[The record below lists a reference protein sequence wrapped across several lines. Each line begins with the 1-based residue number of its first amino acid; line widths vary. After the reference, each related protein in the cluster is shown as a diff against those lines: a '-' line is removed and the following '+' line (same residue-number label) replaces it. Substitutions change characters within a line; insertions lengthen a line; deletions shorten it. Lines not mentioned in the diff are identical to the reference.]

1 MFCLPAGLGKEE
13 EGISLALQNNG
24 ALAAAATAAAFLTV
38 QRGGL
43 GVWVWAEDGLVVS
56 PFAEHAI
63 SRKPLLSNPSTASR
77 AFGMGM
83 RHSQR
88 GQTQHFHGRSCS
100 LPLPQGDVLFLLL
113 LLRIDCKGGAEEPLF
128 GRLSFKF
135 LAVGLLRPSLSYI
148 LVTSLDLLWLSG
160 LHSFSLRFFAI
171 PQEALFAFLQ
181 YRDELLPLKQIITKR
196 AF

>member
-88 GQTQHFHGRSCS
+88 GQTQHFLGALAHCPFPRVVFFFFFFFFA
-100 LPLPQGDVLFLLL
+100 LTVRGD
-113 LLRIDCKGGAEEPLF
+113 AEEPLF

-135 LAVGLLRPSLSYI
+135 LAVRLLRPSLSYI

-160 LHSFSLRFFAI
+160 LHSFSLRFFAF
-171 PQEALFAFLQ
+171 PQEALFAFFA
-181 YRDELLPLKQIITKR
+181 ISG
-196 AF
+196 

>member
-88 GQTQHFHGRSCS
+88 GQTQHFLGALAHC
-100 LPLPQGDVLFLLL
+100 PFL
-113 LLRIDCKGGAEEPLF
+113 KGMF
-128 GRLSFKF
+128 FF
-135 LAVGLLRPSLSYI
+135 
-148 LVTSLDLLWLSG
+148 
-160 LHSFSLRFFAI
+160 FFFFFALTVRGAQRN
-171 PQEALFAFLQ
+171 PFS
-181 YRDELLPLKQIITKR
+181 
-196 AF
+196 

>member
-24 ALAAAATAAAFLTV
+24 ALATAATAAAFLTV

-43 GVWVWAEDGLVVS
+43 GVWAEDGLVVS

-88 GQTQHFHGRSCS
+88 GQTQHFHRRSCL
-100 LPLPQGDVLFLLL
+100 LPLPQGGVLLL
-113 LLRIDCKGGAEEPLF
+113 LLIDCKNPA
-128 GRLSFKF
+128 S
-135 LAVGLLRPSLSYI
+135 
-148 LVTSLDLLWLSG
+148 
-160 LHSFSLRFFAI
+160 
-171 PQEALFAFLQ
+171 
-181 YRDELLPLKQIITKR
+181 
-196 AF
+196 

>member
-1 MFCLPAGLGKEE
+1 M
-13 EGISLALQNNG
+13 
-24 ALAAAATAAAFLTV
+24 
-38 QRGGL
+38 
-43 GVWVWAEDGLVVS
+43 W
-56 PFAEHAI
+56 
-63 SRKPLLSNPSTASR
+63 
-77 AFGMGM
+77 
-83 RHSQR
+83 
-88 GQTQHFHGRSCS
+88 
-100 LPLPQGDVLFLLL
+100 FLLL
-113 LLRIDCKGGAEEPLF
+113 LNMRSAASLCFPTPPPQAEPLAWACGTRSEGRHSISMGALAHCPFPRVVFFFFFFFFALTVRGDAEEPLF

-135 LAVGLLRPSLSYI
+135 LAVRLLRPSLSYI